1 MEKVGVK
8 TMTML
13 ETLMKKRNNEEL
25 TSTEIETMI
34 QDFTDG
40 KIPDYQISAFLM
52 ATYFTGMTI
61 TELTT
66 LTMAMMHSGDVLDLS
81 AIEGIKVDKH
91 STGGVGDKVSLPLAP
106 MLAALEIKVPMISG
120 RGLGHTGGTLDKL
133 EAIPGY
139 QVEISEDAFKNQIAK
154 VGTAIIGATGNI
166 APADKKMYALR
177 DVTAT
182 VDSIPLIAAS
192 IMSKKLATGNNA
204 LVLDVKTGA
213 GAFMK
218 EQDQAEAL
226 AQIMVNI
233 GKEAGMQMQAVISDM
248 NQPLGNKVGNT
259 LEIEETLDTLK
270 GQGPKDLLEVTLA
283 LAAPMVVM
291 AKKAEDETV
300 AREMLLGT
308 IEDGSALAKFGEMI
322 TAQGGDARVLDDYS
336 LMPHAKFE
344 VEFPA
349 PATGYLNRLDADA
362 VGIASMRLGGGRT
375 KKDDVLDYGVGITLH
390 KKLGDAVSAG
400 ESLMTIATEQEDV
413 TELIDYLG
421 EHLTV
426 GDKVTSPA
434 LIHKIIK

>member
-1 MEKVGVK
+1 
-8 TMTML
+8 ML

-25 TSTEIETMI
+25 TSNDIETMI
-34 QDFTDG
+34 QDFTAG
-40 KIPDYQISAFLM
+40 KIPDYQMSAFLM

-61 TELTT
+61 PELTN

-81 AIEGIKVDKH
+81 TIEGIKVDKH

-106 MLAALEIKVPMISG
+106 MLAALGIKVPMISG

-139 QVEISEDAFKNQIAK
+139 QVEISEDEFKAQIDK

-204 LVLDVKTGA
+204 LVLDVKTGS

-226 AQIMVNI
+226 AQIMVKI

-248 NQPLGNKVGNT
+248 NQPLGNKIGNT

-270 GQGPKDLLEVTLA
+270 GQGPQDLLEVTLA

-291 AKKAEDETV
+291 AQKADDEAT
-300 AREMLLGT
+300 AREMLMRT
-308 IEDGSALAKFGEMI
+308 IEDGSALVKFGEMI
-322 TAQGGDARVLDDYS
+322 TAQGGDDRVLENYN

-344 VEFPA
+344 VELTA
-349 PATGYLNRLDADA
+349 PRSGYLSRLDADA

-375 KKDDVLDYGVGITLH
+375 KKDDVLDYGVGIILH
-390 KKLGDAVSAG
+390 KKLGDAVAEG
-400 ESLMTIATEQEDV
+400 ESLMTIATEKEDI
-413 TELIDYLG
+413 TEIMDYLK
-421 EHLTV
+421 EHLVV
-426 GDKVTSPA
+426 GDAVKAPT

>member
-1 MEKVGVK
+1 
-8 TMTML
+8 MTML

-25 TSTEIETMI
+25 TSNEIETMI
-34 QDFTDG
+34 QDFTAG

-61 TELTT
+61 PELTN

-81 AIEGIKVDKH
+81 TIEGIKVDKH

-106 MLAALEIKVPMISG
+106 MLAALGIKVPMISG

-139 QVEISEDAFKNQIAK
+139 QVEISEDEFKAQIDK

-204 LVLDVKTGA
+204 LVLDVKTGS

-226 AQIMVNI
+226 AQIMVKI
-233 GKEAGMQMQAVISDM
+233 GKESGMQMQAVISDM
-248 NQPLGNKVGNT
+248 NQPLGNKIGNT

-270 GQGPKDLLEVTLA
+270 GQGPKDLLEVTLT

-291 AKKAEDETV
+291 AQKADNEVT
-300 AREMLLGT
+300 AREMLMRT
-308 IEDGSALAKFGEMI
+308 IEDCSALVKFGEMI
-322 TAQGGDARVLDDYS
+322 TAQGGDNRVLGNYN

-344 VEFPA
+344 VELTA
-349 PATGYLNRLDADA
+349 PRTGYLSRLDADA

-390 KKLGDAVSAG
+390 KKLGDAVTEG
-400 ESLMTIATEQEDV
+400 ESLMTIATEKEDI
-413 TELIDYLG
+413 TEIMDYLQ
-421 EHLTV
+421 EHLV
-426 GDKVTSPA
+426 VCDAVKVPT

>member
-1 MEKVGVK
+1 
-8 TMTML
+8 MTML

-25 TSTEIETMI
+25 TSNEIETMI
-34 QDFTDG
+34 QDFTAG

-61 TELTT
+61 PELTN

-81 AIEGIKVDKH
+81 TIEGIKVDKH

-106 MLAALEIKVPMISG
+106 MLAALGIKVPMISG

-139 QVEISEDAFKNQIAK
+139 QVEISEDEFKAQIDK

-204 LVLDVKTGA
+204 LVLDVKTGS

-226 AQIMVNI
+226 AQIMVKI

-248 NQPLGNKVGNT
+248 NQPLGNKIGNT

-270 GQGPKDLLEVTLA
+270 GQGPKDLLEVTLT

-291 AKKAEDETV
+291 AQKADDEVT
-300 AREMLLGT
+300 AREMLMRT
-308 IEDGSALAKFGEMI
+308 IEDGSALVKFGEMI
-322 TAQGGDARVLDDYS
+322 TAQGGDNRVLGNYN

-344 VEFPA
+344 VELTA
-349 PATGYLNRLDADA
+349 PRNGYLSRLDADA
-362 VGIASMRLGGGRT
+362 VGIASMQLGGGRT

-390 KKLGDAVSAG
+390 KKLGDAVTEG
-400 ESLMTIATEQEDV
+400 ESLMTIATEKEDI
-413 TELIDYLG
+413 TEIMDYLQ
-421 EHLTV
+421 EHLVV
-426 GDKVTSPA
+426 GDAVKVPT

>member
-1 MEKVGVK
+1 
-8 TMTML
+8 MTML

-25 TSTEIETMI
+25 SAIEIETMI
-34 QDFTDG
+34 QNFTDG

-61 TELTT
+61 PELTT

-81 AIEGIKVDKH
+81 EIPGIKVDKH

-106 MLAALEIKVPMISG
+106 MLAALNIKVPMISG

-139 QVEISEDAFKNQIAK
+139 QVEISEDAFKKQINQ

-218 EQDQAEAL
+218 KQDQAEAL
-226 AQIMVNI
+226 AQIMVKI

-248 NQPLGNKVGNT
+248 NQPLGSKVGNT

-291 AKKAEDETV
+291 AKKTDSEMV
-300 AREMLLGT
+300 AREMLMGT
-308 IEDGSALAKFGEMI
+308 ITDGSALAKFGEMI
-322 TAQGGDARVLDDYS
+322 AAQGGDIGVLDDYQ
-336 LMPHAKFE
+336 LMPHAKYEIE
-344 VEFPA
+344 VPA
-349 PATGYLNRLDADA
+349 LTSGYLNRLDADA

-375 KKDDVLDYGVGITLH
+375 KKDDLLDYGVGITLH
-390 KKLGDAVSAG
+390 KKLGDAVTAG
-400 ESLMTIATEQEDV
+400 ESLMTIAAEQADISEI
-413 TELIDYLG
+413 IDYLQA
-421 EHLTV
+421 HLAIGVEVAAPT
-426 GDKVTSPA
+426 

>member
-1 MEKVGVK
+1 
-8 TMTML
+8 MTML

-25 TSTEIETMI
+25 TSNDIETMI
-34 QDFTDG
+34 QDFTAG
-40 KIPDYQISAFLM
+40 KIPDYQMSAFLM

-61 TELTT
+61 PELTN

-81 AIEGIKVDKH
+81 TIEGIKVDKH

-106 MLAALEIKVPMISG
+106 MLAALGIKVPMISG

-139 QVEISEDAFKNQIAK
+139 QVEISEDEFKAQIDK

-204 LVLDVKTGA
+204 LVLDVKTGS

-226 AQIMVNI
+226 AQIMVKI

-248 NQPLGNKVGNT
+248 NQPLGNKIGNT

-291 AKKAEDETV
+291 AQKADDEAT
-300 AREMLLGT
+300 AREMLMRT
-308 IEDGSALAKFGEMI
+308 IEDGSALVKFGEMI
-322 TAQGGDARVLDDYS
+322 TAQGGDDRVLENYN

-344 VEFPA
+344 VELTA
-349 PATGYLNRLDADA
+349 PSSGYLSRLDADA

-375 KKDDVLDYGVGITLH
+375 KKDDVLDYGVGIILH
-390 KKLGDAVSAG
+390 KKLGDAVAEG
-400 ESLMTIATEQEDV
+400 ESLMTIATEKEDI
-413 TELIDYLG
+413 TEIMDYLK
-421 EHLTV
+421 EHLVV
-426 GDKVTSPA
+426 GDAVKAPT

>member
-1 MEKVGVK
+1 
-8 TMTML
+8 MTML

-25 TSTEIETMI
+25 TSNEIETMI
-34 QDFTDG
+34 QDFTAG

-61 TELTT
+61 PELTD

-81 AIEGIKVDKH
+81 TIEGIKVDKH

-106 MLAALEIKVPMISG
+106 MLAALGIKVPMISG

-139 QVEISEDAFKNQIAK
+139 QVEISEDEFKAQIDK

-204 LVLDVKTGA
+204 LVLDVKTGS

-226 AQIMVNI
+226 AQIMVKI

-248 NQPLGNKVGNT
+248 NQPLGNKIGNT

-270 GQGPKDLLEVTLA
+270 GQGPKDLLEVTLT

-291 AKKAEDETV
+291 AQKADDEVT
-300 AREMLLGT
+300 AREMLMRT
-308 IEDGSALAKFGEMI
+308 IEDGSALVKFGEMI
-322 TAQGGDARVLDDYS
+322 TAQGGDNRVLGNYN

-344 VEFPA
+344 VELTA
-349 PATGYLNRLDADA
+349 PRNGYLSRLDADA
-362 VGIASMRLGGGRT
+362 VGIASMQLGGGRT

-390 KKLGDAVSAG
+390 KKLGDAVTEG
-400 ESLMTIATEQEDV
+400 ESLMTIATEKEDI
-413 TELIDYLG
+413 TEIMDYLQ
-421 EHLTV
+421 EHLVV
-426 GDKVTSPA
+426 GDAVKVPT

>member
-1 MEKVGVK
+1 
-8 TMTML
+8 MTML

-25 TSTEIETMI
+25 TSNEIETMI
-34 QDFTDG
+34 QDFTAG

-61 TELTT
+61 PELTN

-81 AIEGIKVDKH
+81 TIEGIKVDKH

-106 MLAALEIKVPMISG
+106 MLAALGIKVPMISG

-139 QVEISEDAFKNQIAK
+139 QVEISEDEFKAQIDK

-204 LVLDVKTGA
+204 LVLDVKTGS

-226 AQIMVNI
+226 AQIMVKI

-248 NQPLGNKVGNT
+248 NQPLGNKIGNT

-270 GQGPKDLLEVTLA
+270 GQGPKDLLEVTLT

-291 AKKAEDETV
+291 AQKADDEVT
-300 AREMLLGT
+300 AREMLMRT
-308 IEDGSALAKFGEMI
+308 IEDGSALVKFGEMI
-322 TAQGGDARVLDDYS
+322 TAQGGDNRVLGNYN

-344 VEFPA
+344 VELTA
-349 PATGYLNRLDADA
+349 PRTGYLSRLDADA
-362 VGIASMRLGGGRT
+362 VGIASMQLGGGRT

-390 KKLGDAVSAG
+390 KKLGDAVTEG
-400 ESLMTIATEQEDV
+400 ESLMTIATEKEDI
-413 TELIDYLG
+413 TEIMDYLQ
-421 EHLTV
+421 EHLVV
-426 GDKVTSPA
+426 GDAVKVPT

>member
-1 MEKVGVK
+1 
-8 TMTML
+8 
-13 ETLMKKRNNEEL
+13 
-25 TSTEIETMI
+25 MI
-34 QDFTDG
+34 QDFTAG

-61 TELTT
+61 PELTN

-81 AIEGIKVDKH
+81 TIEGIKVDKH

-106 MLAALEIKVPMISG
+106 MLAALGIKVPMISG

-139 QVEISEDAFKNQIAK
+139 QVEISEDEFKAQIDK

-204 LVLDVKTGA
+204 LVLDVKTGS

-226 AQIMVNI
+226 AQIMVKI

-248 NQPLGNKVGNT
+248 NQPLGNKIGNT

-270 GQGPKDLLEVTLA
+270 GQGPKDLLEVTLT

-291 AKKAEDETV
+291 AQKADDEVT
-300 AREMLLGT
+300 AREMLMRT
-308 IEDGSALAKFGEMI
+308 IEDGSALVKFGEMI
-322 TAQGGDARVLDDYS
+322 TAQGGDNRVLGNYN

-344 VEFPA
+344 VELTA
-349 PATGYLNRLDADA
+349 PRNGYLSRLDADA
-362 VGIASMRLGGGRT
+362 VGIA
-375 KKDDVLDYGVGITLH
+375 
-390 KKLGDAVSAG
+390 
-400 ESLMTIATEQEDV
+400 
-413 TELIDYLG
+413 
-421 EHLTV
+421 
-426 GDKVTSPA
+426 
-434 LIHKIIK
+434 

>member
-1 MEKVGVK
+1 
-8 TMTML
+8 ML

-25 TSTEIETMI
+25 TSNEIETMI
-34 QDFTDG
+34 QDFTAG

-61 TELTT
+61 PELTN

-81 AIEGIKVDKH
+81 TIEGIKVDKH

-106 MLAALEIKVPMISG
+106 MLAALGIKVPMISG

-139 QVEISEDAFKNQIAK
+139 QVEISEDEFKAQIDK

-204 LVLDVKTGA
+204 LVLDVKTGS

-226 AQIMVNI
+226 AQIMVKI

-248 NQPLGNKVGNT
+248 NQPLGNKIGNT

-270 GQGPKDLLEVTLA
+270 GQGPKDLLEVTLT

-291 AKKAEDETV
+291 AQKADDEVT
-300 AREMLLGT
+300 AREMLMRT
-308 IEDGSALAKFGEMI
+308 IEDGSALVKFGEMI
-322 TAQGGDARVLDDYS
+322 TAQGGDNRVLGNYN

-344 VEFPA
+344 VELTA
-349 PATGYLNRLDADA
+349 PRNGYLSRLDADA
-362 VGIASMRLGGGRT
+362 VGIASMQLGGGRT

-390 KKLGDAVSAG
+390 KKLGDAVTEG
-400 ESLMTIATEQEDV
+400 ESLMTIATEKEDI
-413 TELIDYLG
+413 TEIMDYLQ
-421 EHLTV
+421 EHLVV
-426 GDKVTSPA
+426 GDAVKVPT

>member
-1 MEKVGVK
+1 
-8 TMTML
+8 ML

-25 TSTEIETMI
+25 TSNEIETMI
-34 QDFTDG
+34 QDFTAG

-61 TELTT
+61 PELTN

-81 AIEGIKVDKH
+81 TIEGIKVDKH

-106 MLAALEIKVPMISG
+106 MLAALGIKVPMISG

-139 QVEISEDAFKNQIAK
+139 QVEISEDEFKAQIDK

-204 LVLDVKTGA
+204 LVLDVKTGS

-226 AQIMVNI
+226 AQIMVKI

-248 NQPLGNKVGNT
+248 NQPLGNKIGNT

-270 GQGPKDLLEVTLA
+270 GQGPKDLLEVTLT

-291 AKKAEDETV
+291 AQKADDEVT
-300 AREMLLGT
+300 AREMLMRT
-308 IEDGSALAKFGEMI
+308 IEDGSALVKFGEMI
-322 TAQGGDARVLDDYS
+322 TAQGGDNRVLGNYN

-344 VEFPA
+344 VELTA
-349 PATGYLNRLDADA
+349 PRTGYLSRLDADA
-362 VGIASMRLGGGRT
+362 VGISSMRLGGGRT

-390 KKLGDAVSAG
+390 KKLGDAVTEG
-400 ESLMTIATEQEDV
+400 ESLMTIATEKEDI
-413 TELIDYLG
+413 TEIMDYLK
-421 EHLTV
+421 EHLVV
-426 GDKVTSPA
+426 GDAVKVPT

>member
-1 MEKVGVK
+1 
-8 TMTML
+8 MTML

-25 TSTEIETMI
+25 TSNEIETMI
-34 QDFTDG
+34 QDFTAG

-61 TELTT
+61 PELTN

-81 AIEGIKVDKH
+81 TIEGIKVDKH

-106 MLAALEIKVPMISG
+106 MLAALGIKVPMISG

-139 QVEISEDAFKNQIAK
+139 QVEISEDEFKAQIDK

-204 LVLDVKTGA
+204 LVLDVKTGS

-226 AQIMVNI
+226 AQIMVKI

-248 NQPLGNKVGNT
+248 NQHLGNKIGNT

-270 GQGPKDLLEVTLA
+270 GQGPKDLLEVTLT

-291 AKKAEDETV
+291 AQKADDEVT
-300 AREMLLGT
+300 AREMLMRT
-308 IEDGSALAKFGEMI
+308 IEDGSALVKFGEMI
-322 TAQGGDARVLDDYS
+322 TAQGGDNRVLGNYN

-344 VEFPA
+344 VELTA
-349 PATGYLNRLDADA
+349 PRNGYLSRLDADA
-362 VGIASMRLGGGRT
+362 VGIASMQLGGGRT

-390 KKLGDAVSAG
+390 KKLGDAVTEG
-400 ESLMTIATEQEDV
+400 ESLMTIATEKEDI
-413 TELIDYLG
+413 TEIMDYLQ
-421 EHLTV
+421 EHLVV
-426 GDKVTSPA
+426 GDAVKVPT

>member
-1 MEKVGVK
+1 
-8 TMTML
+8 MTML

-25 TSTEIETMI
+25 TSNEIETMI
-34 QDFTDG
+34 QDFTAG

-61 TELTT
+61 PELTN

-81 AIEGIKVDKH
+81 TIEGIKVDKH

-106 MLAALEIKVPMISG
+106 MLAALGIKVPMISG

-139 QVEISEDAFKNQIAK
+139 QVEISEDEFKAQIDK

-204 LVLDVKTGA
+204 LVLDVKTGS

-226 AQIMVNI
+226 AQIMVKI

-248 NQPLGNKVGNT
+248 NQPLGNKIGNT

-270 GQGPKDLLEVTLA
+270 GQGPKDLLEVTLT

-291 AKKAEDETV
+291 AQKADDEVT
-300 AREMLLGT
+300 AREMLMRT
-308 IEDGSALAKFGEMI
+308 IEDGSALVKFGEMI
-322 TAQGGDARVLDDYS
+322 TAQGGDNRVLGNYN

-344 VEFPA
+344 VELTA
-349 PATGYLNRLDADA
+349 PRTGYLSRLDADA
-362 VGIASMRLGGGRT
+362 VGIASMQLGGGRT

-390 KKLGDAVSAG
+390 KKLGDAVTEG
-400 ESLMTIATEQEDV
+400 ESLMTIATEKEDI
-413 TELIDYLG
+413 TEIMDYLQ
-421 EHLTV
+421 EHLVV
-426 GDKVTSPA
+426 GDSVKVPT

>member
-1 MEKVGVK
+1 
-8 TMTML
+8 MTML

-25 TSTEIETMI
+25 TSNEIETMI
-34 QDFTDG
+34 QDFTAG

-61 TELTT
+61 PELTN

-81 AIEGIKVDKH
+81 TIEGIKVDKH

-106 MLAALEIKVPMISG
+106 MLAALGIKVPMISG

-139 QVEISEDAFKNQIAK
+139 QVEISEDEFKAQIDK

-204 LVLDVKTGA
+204 LVLDVKTGS

-226 AQIMVNI
+226 AQIMVKI

-248 NQPLGNKVGNT
+248 NQPLGNKIGNT

-270 GQGPKDLLEVTLA
+270 GQGPKDLLEVTLT

-291 AKKAEDETV
+291 AQKADDEVT
-300 AREMLLGT
+300 AREMLMRT
-308 IEDGSALAKFGEMI
+308 IEDGSALVKFGEMI
-322 TAQGGDARVLDDYS
+322 TAQGGDNRVLGNYN

-344 VEFPA
+344 VELTA
-349 PATGYLNRLDADA
+349 PRTGYLSRLDADA
-362 VGIASMRLGGGRT
+362 VGISSMRLGGGRT

-390 KKLGDAVSAG
+390 KKLGDAVTEG
-400 ESLMTIATEQEDV
+400 ESLMTIATEKEDI
-413 TELIDYLG
+413 TEIMDYLK
-421 EHLTV
+421 EHLVV
-426 GDKVTSPA
+426 GDAVKVPT

>member
-1 MEKVGVK
+1 
-8 TMTML
+8 MTML

-25 TSTEIETMI
+25 TSNEIETMI
-34 QDFTDG
+34 QDFTAG

-61 TELTT
+61 PELTN

-81 AIEGIKVDKH
+81 TIEGIKVDKH

-106 MLAALEIKVPMISG
+106 MLAALGIKVPMISG

-133 EAIPGY
+133 EAIHGY
-139 QVEISEDAFKNQIAK
+139 QVEISEDEFKAQIDK

-204 LVLDVKTGA
+204 LVLDVKTGS

-226 AQIMVNI
+226 AQIMVKI

-248 NQPLGNKVGNT
+248 NQPLGNKIGNT

-270 GQGPKDLLEVTLA
+270 GQGPKDLLEVTLT

-291 AKKAEDETV
+291 AQKADDEVT
-300 AREMLLGT
+300 AREMLMRT
-308 IEDGSALAKFGEMI
+308 IEDGSALVKFGEMI
-322 TAQGGDARVLDDYS
+322 TAQGGDNRVLGNYN

-344 VEFPA
+344 VELTA
-349 PATGYLNRLDADA
+349 PRNGYLSRLDADA
-362 VGIASMRLGGGRT
+362 VGIASMQLGGGRT

-390 KKLGDAVSAG
+390 KKLGDAVTEG
-400 ESLMTIATEQEDV
+400 ESLMTIATEKEDI
-413 TELIDYLG
+413 TEIMDYLQ
-421 EHLTV
+421 EHLVV
-426 GDKVTSPA
+426 GDAVKVPT